1 MTLFFSLSFPWR
13 VFGNALALEVIS
25 GLSSIQAA
33 FGEN

>member
-1 MTLFFSLSFPWR
+1 MILFFSLSFLWR
-13 VFGNALALEVIS
+13 VFSNAFDLEVIS

>member
-1 MTLFFSLSFPWR
+1 MRKTLFLFRCRAL
-13 VFGNALALEVIS
+13 GNAFALEVIS